1 MKILKEG
8 DKTPKAIKKT
18 CKSCKT
24 VFEYT
29 SQDVHFD
36 NREGGTYLFC
46 PYCDKFI
53 TITSPDYTDFDRSRD
68 C

>member
-8 DKTPKAIKKT
+8 DTTPTPIEKT
-18 CKSCKT
+18 CTSCKT

-29 SQDVHFD
+29 SHDVSYD
-36 NREGGTYLFC
+36 NREGGTYINC
-46 PYCDKFI
+46 PLCDKFI
-53 TITSPDYTDFDRSRD
+53 VITSPDYTHFDRSKD